1 MNQSLPVRSAAPV
14 DRVRQAY
21 RNIRSADRPEVW
33 IHLRPESEVLAEAE
47 ALQMRF
53 ADRDKPVLYGILV
66 AVKDNIDVEGLPT
79 TAACPSFAY
88 QPKTSAEAVQ
98 RLTAAGALVLGKTNL
113 DQFATGLVGTRS
125 PHGPVRNAH
134 EPEKVSGGSS
144 SGSAVAVALGMVD
157 AALGTDTAGSGRI
170 PAAFNRIYSI
180 KPTIGYVPTSGVV
193 PACPSYDCINVFAQD
208 LQTTGAVTAVMADA
222 GRRTNLALPA
232 DYLLAAKAAPTV
244 AVADPATLTDLTEDW
259 RKAYDR
265 AVSRARGLGWQTVV
279 VDISELLAAG
289 QLLYS
294 GALVAER
301 HAAVGAFIDQGAADL
316 DPTVS
321 GIISRAGEHSAS
333 DLARDQQKAT
343 GYRRRARNQLS
354 GNDAL
359 LLPTAP
365 FHPRMDEVQADPVG
379 VNGRLGVYTTFLNV
393 LDMAAVAFPSLDD
406 PDFGLS
412 LIGPAFTDQ
421 ALLDLAARFT
431 GTDVA
436 AVSLVPELELAV
448 FGAHMRGEPLNP
460 QLEALGARFIRDITT
475 APDYR
480 LLALPSTTAV
490 TKVALVPSQDGAA
503 LDGELW
509 RLTPHALG
517 LLLASVSQPQS
528 LGQIRTADG
537 TYVCGFLTDSAVATE
552 ATDITEFG
560 GWRSFTSPALIN
572 N

>member
-1 MNQSLPVRSAAPV
+1 MNQSLPARSAAPV

-21 RNIRSADRPEVW
+21 RNIRAADRPEVW
-33 IHLRPESEVLAEAE
+33 IHLRPEPEVLAEAE
-47 ALQMRF
+47 ALQLRF
-53 ADRDKPVLYGILV
+53 AVGDKPALYGILV

-79 TAACPSFAY
+79 TAACPSFVY
-88 QPKTSAEAVQ
+88 RPKASAEAVQ
-98 RLTAAGALVLGKTNL
+98 RLTAAGALVVGKTNL

-125 PHGPVRNAH
+125 PYGPVRNAH
-134 EPEKVSGGSS
+134 EPDMVSGGSS
-144 SGSAVAVALGMVD
+144 SGSAVAVALGLVD

-170 PAAFNRIYSI
+170 PAAFNRICSI
-180 KPTIGYVPTSGVV
+180 KPTIGYIPAAGVV
-193 PACPSYDCINVFAQD
+193 PACPSYDCINVFARD
-208 LQTTGAVTAVMADA
+208 LQTAGAVTGVMGDT
-222 GRRTNLALPA
+222 GRRTDRPLPA
-232 DYLLAAKAAPTV
+232 DYPLGAKAAPTV
-244 AVADPATLTDLTEDW
+244 AVADPASLTDLTEDW
-259 RKAYDR
+259 RKAYGR
-265 AVSRARGLGWQTVV
+265 AVSRAQDFGWQTVV
-279 VDISELLAAG
+279 VDIRELLAAG

-301 HAAVGAFIDQGAADL
+301 HAAVGAFIDQGAPDL

-333 DLARDQQKAT
+333 DLARDQQKVT
-343 GYRRRARNQLS
+343 GYRRRALNLLS
-354 GNDAL
+354 GTDAL

-365 FHPRMDEVQADPVG
+365 FHPSIDEVQADPVG

-393 LDMAAVAFPSLDD
+393 LDMAAIAFPSPDD

-412 LIGPAFTDQ
+412 LIGPAFADQ

-431 GTDVA
+431 GTDIA

-475 APDYR
+475 AADYR
-480 LLALPSTTAV
+480 LLALPSATAV

-509 RLTPHALG
+509 RLNPHALG

-537 TYVCGFLTDSAVATE
+537 TYVSGFLTDSAVATE